1 MADNT
6 VEIENVTKRYVGHV
20 AVDNLTLHVPKGSVY
35 GLLGPNGAGKT
46 TTIRMILNI
55 LAPDEGTI
63 RILGV
68 PFNDQRITD
77 RIGYL
82 PEERGLYR
90 KMQVRRVL
98 RFLAELKGVNG
109 AVADK
114 RITEWLERFDL
125 MTAEK
130 DWGLSKIDEL
140 SRGMQQ
146 KVQFIGTL
154 LHDPDLVILDE
165 PFSGLDPIN
174 AQALKDTIVD
184 LKRRGKTVIFSTH
197 VMDNAER
204 ICDSVCIIA
213 RGKKV
218 LDGSIRAIKDSH
230 GSRNV
235 ALSLAGGSS
244 NGVGEILADP
254 KLVQRVDDSNRYF
267 EVELVEG
274 ANAQELL
281 HRILATGAVIERFE
295 LVQPSLH
302 QIFLERVG
310 ARSRAPG
317 EEPWAEGVELGMT
330 GHG

>member
-1 MADNT
+1 MPDLAID
-6 VEIENVTKRYVGHV
+6 IRNVAKRYADHV
-20 AVDNLTLHVPKGSVY
+20 AVRDLSLAVPRGSVY

-55 LAPDEGTI
+55 IVPDSGSI
-63 RILGV
+63 SLFGQSHLS
-68 PFNDQRITD
+68 NGATD

-82 PEERGLYR
+82 PEERGLYK

-98 RFLAELKGVNG
+98 KFLAELKGVEG
-109 AVADK
+109 KEAERRV
-114 RITEWLERFDL
+114 EYWLERFEL
-125 MTAEK
+125 KTPEK
-130 DWGLSKIDEL
+130 DWGASKIDEL

-184 LKRRGKTVIFSTH
+184 LKTRGKTVIFSTH
-197 VMDNAER
+197 LMDNAER
-204 ICDSVCIIA
+204 LCDSVCIIA
-213 RGKKV
+213 HGDKV
-218 LDGSIRAIKDSH
+218 LDGDVAEVKAAH
-230 GSRNV
+230 GSRVV
-235 ALSLAGGSS
+235 ALSVASES
-244 NGVGEILADP
+244 RARIAPVLADRA
-254 KLVQRVDDSNRYF
+254 LVARADDQNRYY
-267 EVELVEG
+267 EIELAPG
-274 ANAQELL
+274 ADAQVLL
-281 HRILATGAVIERFE
+281 HRVVESGAAIERFE

-310 ARSRAPG
+310 AT
-317 EEPWAEGVELGMT
+317 GVEEGMS

>member
-1 MADNT
+1 MTDFAID
-6 VEIENVTKRYVGHV
+6 VQHVVKRYADHV
-20 AVDNLTLHVPKGSVY
+20 AVKDLSLQVPHGTVY

-55 LAPDEGTI
+55 IAPDQGSI

-68 PFNDQRITD
+68 PSNDQRITD

-90 KMQVRRVL
+90 KMQVHRVL
-98 RFLAELKGVNG
+98 RFLAELKGVPR
-109 AVADK
+109 ATADA
-114 RITEWLERFDL
+114 RIAEWMERFDL
-125 MTAEK
+125 KTAEK
-130 DWGLSKIDEL
+130 DWGLAKIDEL

-174 AQALKDTIVD
+174 AQALKDTIID
-184 LKRRGKTVIFSTH
+184 LKHRGKTVIFSTH
-197 VMDNAER
+197 IMDNAER

-213 RGKKV
+213 RGVKV
-218 LDGSIRAIKDSH
+218 LDGEIAAIK
-230 GSRNV
+230 GSTGTRNI
-235 ALSLAGGSS
+235 ALSLEGGTA
-244 NGVGEILADP
+244 NGVSEILSDN
-254 KLVQRVDDSNRYF
+254 KLVQRVDDSNRFF
-267 EVELVEG
+267 EIELAKD
-274 ANAQELL
+274 ANPQELL
-281 HRILATGAVIERFE
+281 HRLINAGAVVQRFE

-310 ARSRAPG
+310 ARTRGPG
-317 EEPWAEGVELGMT
+317 DSLFSETVESGIH